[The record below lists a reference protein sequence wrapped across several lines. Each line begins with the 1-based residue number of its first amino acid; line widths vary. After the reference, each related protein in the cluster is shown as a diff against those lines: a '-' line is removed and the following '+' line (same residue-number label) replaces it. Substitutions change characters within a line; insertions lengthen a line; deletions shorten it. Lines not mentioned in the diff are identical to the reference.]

1 MSRSRRPSSREQRRA
16 PIIYPSFPLPSLSA
30 HAAHE
35 WPRSGAPASLDD
47 CCIALA
53 RPTRRVC
60 LLPAASSVTHTRDRL
75 ARRAGR
81 DVLSTAGR
89 RERPKGTQSGS
100 T

>member
-53 RPTRRVC
+53 RPTRR
-60 LLPAASSVTHTRDRL
+60 AAPGVSL
-75 ARRAGR
+75 AGGVVRHPP
-81 DVLSTAGR
+81 S
-89 RERPKGTQSGS
+89 
-100 T
+100 